1 MTLGSDH
8 TESLLTVS
16 IQLLSYKES
25 FIYFL
30 IIPLLHLDIH
40 GWMVDGNEKGEF
52 NWPPE
57 TGTLFHLIGSKG
69 GDTHSI
75 QMEKQ
80 LKDEFFT
87 FN

>member
-1 MTLGSDH
+1 
-8 TESLLTVS
+8 
-16 IQLLSYKES
+16 
-25 FIYFL
+25 
-30 IIPLLHLDIH
+30 
-40 GWMVDGNEKGEF
+40 MVEVNEKGEF

>member
-8 TESLLTVS
+8 KESFFTVS
-16 IQLLSYKES
+16 IQLLSHKES

-30 IIPLLHLDIH
+30 IIPLLPLDTH
-40 GWMVDGNEKGEF
+40 SWMVEGNEKGEF

-57 TGTLFHLIGSKG
+57 TGTLFHLIGSKE

-75 QMEKQ
+75 QMQKQ
-80 LKDEFFT
+80 LKDEFFA